1 MNETLKNWV
10 MTALTLLFVALYAA
24 ALLGFLKYTTD
35 MALVLR
41 LEPIIF
47 VIIGYYFGRLP
58 AQSNEKFL
66 KDELNRHSQ
75 KAEAAQHLREKVQL
89 ECEVL
94 EEKVRNTATVLTAA
108 NTKTLTE
115 STFKNDNHAHDAG
128 DNHAHSSI
136 SAAIRILNS

>member
-1 MNETLKNWV
+1 MNETLKSWM
-10 MTALTLLFVALYAA
+10 MTLLTLVFVALYAA
-24 ALLGFLKYTTD
+24 ALLGLLKFTNDIT
-35 MALVLR
+35 LVLR

-66 KDELNRHSQ
+66 KDEINRNSQ

-94 EEKVRNTATVLTAA
+94 EEKVKNTATVLNAAAKTAV
-108 NTKTLTE
+108 E
-115 STFKNDNHAHDAG
+115 PSFKSGEHAHDSH
-128 DNHAHSSI
+128 DSHAHSSI